1 MTAKEL
7 MHIKNSIAEISLE
20 DPQVTDI
27 IINYQIKKAKQRNF
41 ANINIKINK

>member
-7 MHIKNSIAEISLE
+7 MHVKNTIENMVAK
-20 DPQVTDI
+20 DPHITDV
-27 IINYQIKKAKQRNF
+27 IINYQVREAKHRNF